1 MKLVISNVLN
11 QQELFTLYS
20 EIIST
25 PGWYLNRGSI
35 QKQDTVT
42 SAGFCG
48 LKIADSNNYY
58 HPYLMGKI
66 NIILDKIKNECLKK
80 GKIFPNKIYRV
91 DCVAKQKNVTTK
103 PHVDLN
109 QENAISIVGL
119 LTPVWNEKSGGNFF
133 ILNNENKIIDEI
145 EHKPG
150 QFIVLNANTIHDGK
164 GPDIETEYWRIIL
177 NIVLY

>member
-35 QKQDTVT
+35 QEQDTIT

-66 NIILDKIKNECLKK
+66 NIILDKIKNECLKQ
-80 GKIFPNKIYRV
+80 GKI
-91 DCVAKQKNVTTK
+91 
-103 PHVDLN
+103 
-109 QENAISIVGL
+109 E
-119 LTPVWNEKSGGNFF
+119 GG
-133 ILNNENKIIDEI
+133 
-145 EHKPG
+145 G
-150 QFIVLNANTIHDGK
+150 RT
-164 GPDIETEYWRIIL
+164 
-177 NIVLY
+177 